1 MDVDQQLCQLPS
13 APPVIEWLEAELWE
27 DVVDM
32 FEATEA
38 TLGMETES
46 LMRLREQPTM
56 HQQERDM
63 WRARLASSTARQRS
77 RSRSRARGSTEDVVD
92 LLERDRS
99 GRLDGTGQKARKGA
113 SIFLLE

>member
-1 MDVDQQLCQLPS
+1 MARHSLEYLDELPRSLDDLGLVMDVDLRPCQFPL

-46 LMRLREQPTM
+46 LMRLRDQPTM
-56 HQQERDM
+56 PQQERDM

-77 RSRSRARGSTEDVVD
+77 RSRSRARGSTE
-92 LLERDRS
+92 
-99 GRLDGTGQKARKGA
+99 GTGQKW
-113 SIFLLE
+113 ST